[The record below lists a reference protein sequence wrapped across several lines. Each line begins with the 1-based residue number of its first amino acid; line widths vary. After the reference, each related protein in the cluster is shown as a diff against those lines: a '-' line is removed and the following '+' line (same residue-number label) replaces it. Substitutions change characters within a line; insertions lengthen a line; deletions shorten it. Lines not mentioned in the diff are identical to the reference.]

1 MTDDGMRIGDFASLA
16 GVSARTLRYYEERG
30 IFTPN
35 VYTAGGE
42 RRYREEDVGQLR
54 RILELRDGL
63 GLTLDEVKT
72 FIDSER
78 RLAELRSA
86 YHEAAGRPEVQAG
99 LREEAIAIR
108 KDLVER
114 IDAKMAQL
122 TSLRRDLVDGIAR
135 SAAALAELREQVGR

>member
-1 MTDDGMRIGDFASLA
+1 MTEGMRIGDFAALA

-30 IFTPN
+30 IFVPT

-42 RRYREEDVGQLR
+42 RRYRPEDADQLR

-86 YHEAAGRPEVQAG
+86 FHESAGRPEVQAR

-114 IDAKMAQL
+114 IDAKMSQL
-122 TSLRRDLVDGIAR
+122 KALRRDLVATIAR
-135 SAAALAELREQVGR
+135 SEAALAELRQGAER